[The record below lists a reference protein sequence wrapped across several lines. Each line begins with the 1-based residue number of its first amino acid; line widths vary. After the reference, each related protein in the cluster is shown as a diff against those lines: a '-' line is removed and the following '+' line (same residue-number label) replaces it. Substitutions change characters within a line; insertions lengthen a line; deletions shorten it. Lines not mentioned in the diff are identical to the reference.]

1 MYMTWPAA
9 LNILLLSESDSLAS
23 LDRRA
28 LRDAGASRVESMTSG
43 IDAARMLA
51 ALDQAQAL
59 FMPDVVV
66 CSQKLAD
73 MDGEQFCAILR
84 LHPLL
89 LDLPVLLI
97 LPNDSEVEQ
106 LKTLGCGASALLAR
120 PYSINVLKAHLDS
133 LTASRPSLQQL
144 QDAQRYTDTKSFDQ
158 ALATYGILL
167 KPVRQPE
174 DYFRVG
180 MQCLQQRQ
188 WNNAINAFQR
198 ALRGAVIQGHA
209 ELGMAVAWKG
219 KGDMAQYR
227 HYLGLAATT
236 FVRARHWH
244 QARTVYVGLLRE
256 DPDAKS
262 PFLSEAFQM
271 MRQGQYDEAAEV
283 LSHGHDVTPRRQLTE
298 RIAQTCLSTDEPQ
311 HMLAELETSL
321 GRTLGMAAGPLTEAI
336 RSTLA
341 NLARQQEERKRQEAV
356 ENQWLAARQAA
367 RQRENAEQAEDSPNA
382 AASRQSSATGQSAS
396 QADVK
401 PPRSADSSQGAATS
415 ARAQADSPDAS
426 KRQTSDNDA
435 EILPVLLWGQDT
447 ADFPQTAFVQEH
459 AAQESASGTSRTD
472 GNAPLLEP
480 LAADDDAHKLT
491 DLLSV
496 MKYTWKMARRRKE

>member
-1 MYMTWPAA
+1 MTRPTS

-28 LRDAGASRVESMTSG
+28 LRDAGASRVEGMTSG

-51 ALDQAQAL
+51 GLGTGRAP

-66 CSQKLAD
+66 CTQRLAD

-84 LHPLL
+84 QHPLL
-89 LDLPVLLI
+89 LDLPILLI
-97 LPNDSEVEQ
+97 LPNDGEVEQ

-120 PYSINVLKAHLDS
+120 PYSINVLKAHLES

-144 QDAQRYTDTKSFDQ
+144 ETAQRYTDTSSFDQ

-167 KPVRQPE
+167 KPVREPE

-198 ALRGAVIQGHA
+198 ALRGALIQGHA

-219 KGDMAQYR
+219 KGDVARYR
-227 HYLGLAATT
+227 HYLGQAAIT

-244 QARTVYVGLLRE
+244 RARAVYAGLLKE
-256 DPDAKS
+256 DPEAKS
-262 PFLSEAFQM
+262 PFLAETFQM

-283 LSHGHDVTPRRQLTE
+283 LSQGYDVTPRRQLTE
-298 RIAQTCLSTDEPQ
+298 RVAQTCLGADEPQ
-311 HMLAELETSL
+311 HMLAELEASL
-321 GRTLGMAAGPLTEAI
+321 GRVMGMAAGPLTEAI
-336 RSTLA
+336 RSNLE
-341 NLARQQEERKRQEAV
+341 NLARQQEEKKRQEAV
-356 ENQWLAARQAA
+356 ESQWLAARQAA
-367 RQRENAEQAEDSPNA
+367 RQRENAEQSEIIRDADALKIPA
-382 AASRQSSATGQSAS
+382 ITGAGTATDARPSEGST
-396 QADVK
+396 
-401 PPRSADSSQGAATS
+401 ATS
-415 ARAQADSPDAS
+415 AATPSRTDSLAQEKQLNGNSAAV
-426 KRQTSDNDA
+426 
-435 EILPVLLWGQDT
+435 LPVPLWGQGKTEFLDLEANWQDIEAKEKSKEYQKD
-447 ADFPQTAFVQEH
+447 ADIYP
-459 AAQESASGTSRTD
+459 
-472 GNAPLLEP
+472 LEP
-480 LAADDDAHKLT
+480 MGEASFSDQGNGSSGLG

-496 MKYTWKMARRRKE
+496 MKYTWKMARRHKQ

>member
-1 MYMTWPAA
+1 MTWPAS

-28 LRDAGASRVESMTSG
+28 LREAGASRVDSMTSG

-51 ALDQAQAL
+51 ALDPVQATL
-59 FMPDVVV
+59 LPDVVV

-133 LTASRPSLQQL
+133 LTTSRPSLQQL
-144 QDAQRYTDTKSFDQ
+144 QDAQRYTDTSSFDQ

-198 ALRGAVIQGHA
+198 ALRGALIQGHA

-256 DPDAKS
+256 DPDARS

-283 LSHGHDVTPRRQLTE
+283 LSQGHDVTPRRQLTE

-311 HMLAELETSL
+311 RMLAELEASL
-321 GRTLGMAAGPLTEAI
+321 GRTIGMAAGPLTAAI

-341 NLARQQEERKRQEAV
+341 NLTRQQEERKRQEAA

-367 RQRENAEQAEDSPNA
+367 RQRENAEQAEESANV
-382 AASRQSSATGQSAS
+382 AASRHSSTTSLNVGQTDARF
-396 QADVK
+396 
-401 PPRSADSSQGAATS
+401 PRSANSSQGDATS
-415 ARAQADSPDAS
+415 TRSQTDSAAAPKKHSSEKDAG
-426 KRQTSDNDA
+426 
-435 EILPVLLWGQDT
+435 ILPVPLWGQDT
-447 ADFPQTAFVQEH
+447 TDVPETTSGLED
-459 AAQESASGTSRTD
+459 AAPEALSDPSRAGGDTM
-472 GNAPLLEP
+472 PLEP
-480 LAADDDAHKLT
+480 LAEADRANRLT